1 MNISSRIRE
10 FIIEKQKEKIII
22 IIIIAKATT
31 ANAVGRGDDE
41 RKMDEKKRN
50 AKTTLFKCGCL
61 KRHSESKKLNK
72 QIQ

>member
-1 MNISSRIRE
+1 MKALLVLINIQ
-10 FIIEKQKEKIII
+10 KKEKII

-31 ANAVGRGDDE
+31 TNAVGRGDDE

-50 AKTTLFKCGCL
+50 AQTTLFKCGCL
-61 KRHSESKKLNK
+61 KRHSESKKINK